1 VLKQLNAEQV
11 KVVCVVKPPEKPDG
25 LEYEMDEMWR
35 SYFGKKITHVGC
47 RQAIIR
53 AEKF

>member
-11 KVVCVVKPPEKPDG
+11 KVEVCVVKPPEKPDG

-35 SYFGKKITHVGC
+35 SYFGK
-47 RQAIIR
+47 R
-53 AEKF
+53 